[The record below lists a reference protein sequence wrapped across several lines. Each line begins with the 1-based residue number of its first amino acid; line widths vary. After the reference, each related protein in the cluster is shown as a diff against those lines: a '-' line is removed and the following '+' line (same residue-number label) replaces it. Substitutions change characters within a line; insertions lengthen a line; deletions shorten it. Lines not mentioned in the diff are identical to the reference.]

1 MSEGEYKMIK
11 VKMPF
16 EHVQVNCTEPCKV
29 KKGAPKLANYGLIR
43 NSATVEISPTG
54 SKKAMEY
61 VRDAEMKKQEIFN
74 DDGWMCESKRS
85 FDDLMDAA
93 LNGGELSSEEQERLN
108 TELPKRI
115 LTQYNNMQN
124 LRLAD
129 DDERILEELKK
140 HFLMKQQALK
150 DMRQAA
156 VDEAQQAKAAQQE
169 AETAQDAD
177 EVANKAA
184 EADMIA
190 KSLEG
195 LDQETAAGAPAYEE
209 ASGGSMSGM
218 SGDTAVSGEEKAA
231 DHQRVLNY
239 DTNNQDNIDEIEDR
253 QFTEAQQERAYS
265 KMLDESYERTM
276 QVFENKE
283 SDLKERAEAYRIFM
297 DESRELAEN
306 REIARHLKIYDYES
320 AVDLRLKALS
330 SYGKKHTAAQ
340 SQKDGVQDTGR
351 DFVQDAAADK
361 LKTARKRPERNEDSE
376 TRTVTDDR
384 EQGKQVNGQIF
395 E

>member
-129 DDERILEELKK
+129 DDERILEELKN

>member
-1 MSEGEYKMIK
+1 MIK

-129 DDERILEELKK
+129 DDERILEELKN
-140 HFLMKQQALK
+140 
-150 DMRQAA
+150 
-156 VDEAQQAKAAQQE
+156 
-169 AETAQDAD
+169 T
-177 EVANKAA
+177 
-184 EADMIA
+184 
-190 KSLEG
+190 S
-195 LDQETAAGAPAYEE
+195 
-209 ASGGSMSGM
+209 
-218 SGDTAVSGEEKAA
+218 
-231 DHQRVLNY
+231 
-239 DTNNQDNIDEIEDR
+239 
-253 QFTEAQQERAYS
+253 
-265 KMLDESYERTM
+265 
-276 QVFENKE
+276 
-283 SDLKERAEAYRIFM
+283 
-297 DESRELAEN
+297 
-306 REIARHLKIYDYES
+306 
-320 AVDLRLKALS
+320 
-330 SYGKKHTAAQ
+330 
-340 SQKDGVQDTGR
+340 
-351 DFVQDAAADK
+351 
-361 LKTARKRPERNEDSE
+361 
-376 TRTVTDDR
+376 
-384 EQGKQVNGQIF
+384 
-395 E
+395 

>member
-16 EHVQVNCTEPCKV
+16 EHVQLNCTEPCKV
-29 KKGAPKLANYGLIR
+29 RKGTPRLANYGLIQ
-43 NSATVEISPTG
+43 NSATVEISPAG

-61 VRDAEMKKQEIFN
+61 VKAAKIKEQEMLN
-74 DDGWMCESKRS
+74 DDGWNCESKRS
-85 FDDLMDAA
+85 FEDLMDAA

-115 LTQYNNMQN
+115 MTQYNNMQN

-253 QFTEAQQERAYS
+253 QFTEAQQEKAYS

-276 QVFENKE
+276 QVFEDNE

>member
-1 MSEGEYKMIK
+1 
-11 VKMPF
+11 
-16 EHVQVNCTEPCKV
+16 
-29 KKGAPKLANYGLIR
+29 
-43 NSATVEISPTG
+43 
-54 SKKAMEY
+54 
-61 VRDAEMKKQEIFN
+61 
-74 DDGWMCESKRS
+74 
-85 FDDLMDAA
+85 
-93 LNGGELSSEEQERLN
+93 
-108 TELPKRI
+108 
-115 LTQYNNMQN
+115 
-124 LRLAD
+124 
-129 DDERILEELKK
+129 
-140 HFLMKQQALK
+140 
-150 DMRQAA
+150 MRQAA

-195 LDQETAAGAPAYEE
+195 LDQETAAEAPAYEE
-209 ASGGSMSGM
+209 ASGGSMSGTA
-218 SGDTAVSGEEKAA
+218 GDTAVSGEEKAA

-276 QVFENKE
+276 QVFEDNE

-330 SYGKKHTAAQ
+330 SYGKKNTAAQ

>member
-195 LDQETAAGAPAYEE
+195 LDQETAAGAPANEE

-283 SDLKERAEAYRIFM
+283 SDLKERAETYRIFM

>member
-1 MSEGEYKMIK
+1 MIK

-330 SYGKKHTAAQ
+330 NYGKKHTAAQ

>member
-1 MSEGEYKMIK
+1 MIK

-16 EHVQVNCTEPCKV
+16 EHVQLNCTEPCKV
-29 KKGAPKLANYGLIR
+29 RKGTPRLANYGLIQ
-43 NSATVEISPTG
+43 NSATVEISPVG

-61 VRDAEMKKQEIFN
+61 VKAAKIKEQEMLN
-74 DDGWMCESKRS
+74 DDGWNCESKRS
-85 FDDLMDAA
+85 FEDLMDAA

-115 LTQYNNMQN
+115 MTQYNNMQN

-156 VDEAQQAKAAQQE
+156 
-169 AETAQDAD
+169 D

-195 LDQETAAGAPAYEE
+195 LDQETAAEAPAYEE
-209 ASGGSMSGM
+209 ASGGSMSGTA
-218 SGDTAVSGEEKAA
+218 GDTAVSGEEKAA

-276 QVFENKE
+276 QVFEDNE

-330 SYGKKHTAAQ
+330 SYGKKNTAAQ

>member
-1 MSEGEYKMIK
+1 MIK

-283 SDLKERAEAYRIFM
+283 SDLKERAETYRIFM

>member
-1 MSEGEYKMIK
+1 MIK

-29 KKGAPKLANYGLIR
+29 KKGAPKLANYGMIR

-195 LDQETAAGAPAYEE
+195 LDQETAAEAPAYEE
-209 ASGGSMSGM
+209 ASGGSMSGTA
-218 SGDTAVSGEEKAA
+218 GDTAVSGEEKAA

-253 QFTEAQQERAYS
+253 QFTEAQQEKAYS

-351 DFVQDAAADK
+351 DFVQDAAAAK

>member
-1 MSEGEYKMIK
+1 M
-11 VKMPF
+11 
-16 EHVQVNCTEPCKV
+16 
-29 KKGAPKLANYGLIR
+29 L
-43 NSATVEISPTG
+43 
-54 SKKAMEY
+54 
-61 VRDAEMKKQEIFN
+61 N
-74 DDGWMCESKRS
+74 DDGWNCESKRS
-85 FDDLMDAA
+85 FEDLMDAA

-115 LTQYNNMQN
+115 MTQYNNMQN

-156 VDEAQQAKAAQQE
+156 VDEAQQAEAAQQE

-195 LDQETAAGAPAYEE
+195 LDQETAAEAPAYEE
-209 ASGGSMSGM
+209 ASGGSMSGTA
-218 SGDTAVSGEEKAA
+218 GDTAVSGEEKAA

-253 QFTEAQQERAYS
+253 QFTEAQQEKAYS

-276 QVFENKE
+276 QVFEDKE

-351 DFVQDAAADK
+351 DFVQDAAAAK

>member
-1 MSEGEYKMIK
+1 MIK

-195 LDQETAAGAPAYEE
+195 LDQETAAEAPAYEE
-209 ASGGSMSGM
+209 ASGGSMSGTA
-218 SGDTAVSGEEKAA
+218 GDTAVSGEEKAA

-276 QVFENKE
+276 QVFEDNE

>member
-1 MSEGEYKMIK
+1 MIK

-16 EHVQVNCTEPCKV
+16 EHVQLNCTEPCKV
-29 KKGAPKLANYGLIR
+29 RKGTPRLANYGLIQ

-209 ASGGSMSGM
+209 ASGGSMAGM

-239 DTNNQDNIDEIEDR
+239 DKNNQDNIDEIEDR

-276 QVFENKE
+276 QVFEDNE

-340 SQKDGVQDTGR
+340 SQKDGVQATGR
-351 DFVQDAAADK
+351 NFVQDAAADK
-361 LKTARKRPERNEDSE
+361 LKTAWKRPERNEDSE

-384 EQGKQVNGQIF
+384 ENREQGK
-395 E
+395 

>member
-1 MSEGEYKMIK
+1 MIK

>member
-1 MSEGEYKMIK
+1 MIK

-129 DDERILEELKK
+129 DDERILEELKN

-195 LDQETAAGAPAYEE
+195 LDQETAAEAPAYEE
-209 ASGGSMSGM
+209 ASGGSMSGTA
-218 SGDTAVSGEEKAA
+218 GDTAVSGEEKAA

-351 DFVQDAAADK
+351 DFVQDAAAVK

>member
-283 SDLKERAEAYRIFM
+283 SDLKERAETYRIFM